1 MIGFV
6 HPRGCGHLVAKHSQI
21 SFPVSVSRANQFDAA
36 SFDVEMSAMLEEQ
49 LVKVFSLT
57 KEMLLLLLPLLNSSS
72 LKNFLHLFSKDKKQ
86 GFMGEMNLYAPSVK
100 VAQTFHFSSFLAK
113 HRMQ

>member
-57 KEMLLLLLPLLNSSS
+57 KECCFNMCENFMLSLSS
-72 LKNFLHLFSKDKKQ
+72 
-86 GFMGEMNLYAPSVK
+86 
-100 VAQTFHFSSFLAK
+100 
-113 HRMQ
+113 